1 MNLSS
6 TKIVVAIVFG
16 LWRFFWGILPVKL
29 DKLFRK
35 YGENN
40 TDSSTFINEH
50 RHKQVTCVVALTQ
63 SFGGGVLFAT
73 CFLHMIKELFLSVE
87 ELKTKWNI
95 QTEYPVSQLIIAV
108 GFFCIYFLEEFAHW
122 MIHRNKKKNCRIY
135 VEKVSVNIDLT
146 LLFFAIIDD
155 LKCGI

>member
-6 TKIVVAIVFG
+6 TKIVVAIIFG
-16 LWRFFWGILPVKL
+16 LWRFFWGILPIKL

-35 YGENN
+35 YGENT

-87 ELKTKWNI
+87 ELKNKWSFR
-95 QTEYPVSQLIIAV
+95 TEYPVSQLVIAV
-108 GFFCIYFLEEFAHW
+108 GFFFIYFLEEFAHW
-122 MIHRNKKKNCRIY
+122 MIHRNKKKNCT
-135 VEKVSVNIDLT
+135 VEKVSFNIDLT
-146 LLFFAIIDD
+146 LPFFAIIDVS
-155 LKCGI
+155 KCGN